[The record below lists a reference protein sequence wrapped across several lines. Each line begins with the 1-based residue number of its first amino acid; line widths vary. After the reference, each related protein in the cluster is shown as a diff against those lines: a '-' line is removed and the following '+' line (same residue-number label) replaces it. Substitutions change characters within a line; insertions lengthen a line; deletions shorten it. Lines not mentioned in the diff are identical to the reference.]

1 AASIHGDK
9 SQGQRER
16 ALADFK
22 AGKVRALVA
31 TDIAARGI
39 DIDAVSHVVQFEL
52 PNVPESYVHR
62 IGRTARAGADGSAVA
77 FCADDERNLL
87 RDIQKVTRQTIPSFD
102 RRNDRQLGA
111 ATAAMPDV
119 GRPERA
125 DTRGAGGGRGNH
137 QPKRNRNHGG
147 GAPAKHA
154 GGHRH
159 EGAPARQGEA
169 ARPAAAR
176 PAQRP
181 AFQGPRRGN
190 GGGGGGQ
197 SSGRTGVW
205 SNR

>member
-1 AASIHGDK
+1 
-9 SQGQRER
+9 
-16 ALADFK
+16 
-22 AGKVRALVA
+22 GKVRALVA

-39 DIDAVSHVVQFEL
+39 DIDAVTHVVQYEL

-77 FCADDERNLL
+77 FCSDDERNLL

-102 RRNDRQLGA
+102 RRNDKQLGA
-111 ATAAMPDV
+111 ATAALPDP
-119 GRPERA
+119 GGKAERP
-125 DTRGAGGGRGNH
+125 DTRGAGGGGRGNH

-147 GAPAKHA
+147 G
-154 GGHRH
+154 GNSGHRH
-159 EGAPARQGEA
+159 EGAPARGA
-169 ARPAAAR
+169 GGHGGSGGGGGDK

-181 AFQGPRRGN
+181 AFKGPQR
-190 GGGGGGQ
+190 GGGQQ